1 MPEMICQDKQE
12 LWYHEPE
19 EVRPAKK
26 NSNFHLQTL
35 VTHGPGDRHEDDEH
49 VQLRGEEHLALH
61 HADEAGLQA
70 DHVERVQVSNRES
83 VMTSIAANSV
93 TLRVREISL
102 TVRSL
107 RVVSLFKGAVGSAG
121 VWSQSFGSQRKV

>member
-1 MPEMICQDKQE
+1 MTWQECELIEKDVQFIVPDVTCSNKQE

-49 VQLRGEEHLALH
+49 VQLRGEEHVALH

-70 DHVERVQVSNRES
+70 DHVERVQVSNTES
-83 VMTSIAANSV
+83 ARVSIAANSV

-102 TVRSL
+102 TVR
-107 RVVSLFKGAVGSAG
+107 G
-121 VWSQSFGSQRKV
+121 